1 MQLIW
6 HQRKDGLWNAACSC
20 NATVVGVPFERRAEA
35 EAAHFAVA
43 TMERAFRASKS
54 TIASFVRTENPE
66 RYANQIPPCGPKL
79 PEPNPNLPGPLVFP

>member
-35 EAAHFAVA
+35 EAAHFDL
-43 TMERAFRASKS
+43 TKMERAYRSAYRRFAG
-54 TIASFVRTENPE
+54 
-66 RYANQIPPCGPKL
+66 NQIPPCGPKL